1 MEPRG
6 IGRDRMSCCPTAV
19 QATVNVYSGS
29 VAMYVCVCACGN
41 MCVCVCVCVCAYK
54 DKGYKKNSNYL
65 HWLYLAFS
73 DKAHYVEKYYK

>member
-1 MEPRG
+1 MFIVVVWQCMCVCVR
-6 IGRDRMSCCPTAV
+6 
-19 QATVNVYSGS
+19 
-29 VAMYVCVCACGN
+29 VAICVCVWQYVCVRV
-41 MCVCVCVCVCAYK
+41 CVCVCVCVHACMHVCK

>member
-19 QATVNVYSGS
+19 QANVY
-29 VAMYVCVCACGN
+29 VYMAMYVCVC
-41 MCVCVCVCVCAYK
+41 VCVHACMHVCK

>member
-1 MEPRG
+1 
-6 IGRDRMSCCPTAV
+6 
-19 QATVNVYSGS
+19 
-29 VAMYVCVCACGN
+29 MYVCVCAC
-41 MCVCVCVCVCAYK
+41 VRVAICVCACVRACVHVCK